1 MSAKTGSAHSR
12 YAGLLPI
19 EPRDDFFR
27 PIGLRPE
34 PIELKLEPINLKLES
49 IDLKPEDVPF
59 PNRRP
64 SAGKRPSAPTR
75 FLIAVCMGVAAT
87 ALWQWYGDVAREM
100 IANSHPQLGRLAPR
114 SALMAQN
121 PHPSD
126 LMALAAAPSAEQ
138 PNAMSFDLDAV
149 GKNVDKTAT
158 NIGAVA
164 SAQATSIAVE
174 SRADGASSQPMA
186 RLNLK
191 PTEERPPQ
199 TLVEKGKPLASCFA
213 SASAVLQDH
222 PGGWPTWTLKA
233 PGHEGTTCWYAAA
246 RPKGSDHRRGG
257 TTESGLSQPPA
268 PRPEGWSFGLP

>member
-1 MSAKTGSAHSR
+1 MSAKAGSTHSR

-19 EPRDDFFR
+19 EPGDDFFR

-34 PIELKLEPINLKLES
+34 PIELKLEPIDLKLEP

-59 PNRRP
+59 PNRQL
-64 SAGKRPSAPTR
+64 SARKRPSARTR
-75 FLIAVCMGVAAT
+75 FLIAVCTGVAAT
-87 ALWQWYGDVAREM
+87 VLWWYGNAAREM
-100 IANSHPQLGRLAPR
+100 IANSHPQLGPVAPR

-138 PNAMSFDLDAV
+138 PNATSFDLNTV
-149 GKNVDKTAT
+149 GQNADKTAT
-158 NIGAVA
+158 NIGAVP
-164 SAQATSIAVE
+164 SAKATSIAIE
-174 SRADGASSQPMA
+174 SRADGASSQPRA

-213 SASAVLQDH
+213 SASAVLQDN

>member
-1 MSAKTGSAHSR
+1 MSAKAGSTHSR

-19 EPRDDFFR
+19 EPGDDFFR

-34 PIELKLEPINLKLES
+34 PIELKLEPIDLKLEP

-59 PNRRP
+59 PNRQL
-64 SAGKRPSAPTR
+64 SARKRPSARTR
-75 FLIAVCMGVAAT
+75 FLIAVCTGVAAT
-87 ALWQWYGDVAREM
+87 VLWWCGNAAREM
-100 IANSHPQLGRLAPR
+100 IANSHPQLGPVAPR

-138 PNAMSFDLDAV
+138 PNAMSFDLDTV
-149 GKNVDKTAT
+149 GQNADKTTT
-158 NIGAVA
+158 NIGAVP
-164 SAQATSIAVE
+164 SAKATSIAIE
-174 SRADGASSQPMA
+174 SRADGASSQPRA